1 MQFSA
6 TRLLWALVVLAVVAP
21 VLFFSYFGWRSYN
34 DHFANARAHL
44 ERTSDVV
51 REHAI
56 NVFETHELVASKVEL
71 ITRGMSDDDIRAN
84 EAAIHAQLKDIVG
97 RRRQVQDIW
106 VINRDGRPLVMGA
119 IYPVPPDA
127 DEADRAYFQVFR
139 DGDVKPNTLFISRA
153 LRGRVNPTVFFQ
165 VVKARNPAPD
175 GKFNGVDVVSVEPA
189 YFQKFFEQVVE
200 GSNIDTVVL
209 LREDGHVLARHP
221 RPAANLDRLPVA
233 TAFVEQLKARPG
245 RGIYEASSAVDGTV
259 RIAAYQQL
267 PNYPVY
273 VTVTLARSEIVRAW
287 RENFLSHMVFGVPAT
302 LMLMLLGLLAIRR
315 ARSESEAL
323 GQLRAEIRLRESA
336 EGQLRQSQKMEAVGR
351 LTGGVA
357 HDFNNLLTIVLGNL
371 DMLRRRLQDADPRIV
386 QPIENARTGATR
398 AATLTQRLL
407 AFSRQQPLA
416 PASVDINK
424 LVARMSDMLR
434 RTLGETISV
443 ETVLAGGLWRAHV
456 DSNQLESA
464 LLNLAVNARDAMPG
478 GGSLTIET
486 ANAHLDDT
494 YASARADV
502 KAGQYVMLAV
512 ADTGSGMPPEVIAK
526 AFDPFFTT
534 KAVGQGT
541 GLGLSQVYGFVK
553 QSNGHVAI
561 YSEVNHGTVVKLYL
575 PKLTRSADEEAGEP
589 TRGDIVT
596 SPGEGTILVVEDDDM
611 VRQVSVDALEEAGYT
626 VLHAEDARR
635 GLMLLKAHP
644 EIRLLF
650 TDVVLTGG
658 MNGRQLA
665 DEAMK
670 IRPDLKVLFTTGY
683 THNAIVHH
691 GRLDEGISF
700 IGKPFSAAALAAKV
714 KTVLAS

>member
-6 TRLLWALVVLAVVAP
+6 TRLLWALVVLSVAAP
-21 VLFFSYFGWRSYN
+21 VLFFTYFGWRSYH
-34 DHFANARAHL
+34 DYFVNARAHL

-71 ITRGMSDDDIRAN
+71 ITRGMSDEDIRAN

-106 VINRDGRPLVMGA
+106 VINRDGRPLVTGA

-127 DEADRAYFQVFR
+127 DETDRSYFQVFR
-139 DGDVKPNTLFISRA
+139 NGQVKPNTLFISRV

-165 VVKARNPAPD
+165 IVKARNPAPD
-175 GKFNGVDVVSVEPA
+175 GKFNGVDVVSVEPG

-200 GSNIDTVVL
+200 GSDIDTVVL

-221 RPAANLDRLPVA
+221 RPMATLDQLPVA
-233 TAFVEQLKARPG
+233 TAFVEQLKAQPG
-245 RGIYEASSAVDGTV
+245 RGTYEARSAVDGTV

-273 VTVTLARSEIVRAW
+273 ATVTLARSEIVRAW

-302 LMLMLLGLLAIRR
+302 LMLMLLGLLAVRR
-315 ARSESEAL
+315 ARSESDAL
-323 GQLRAEIRLRESA
+323 GQLRDEIRLRESA

-371 DMLRRRLQDADPRIV
+371 DILRRRLQDADPRLV

-398 AATLTQRLL
+398 AAALTQRLL

-416 PASVDINK
+416 PAAVDINK

-443 ETVLAGGLWRAHV
+443 EAVLSGGLWRAHV
-456 DSNQLESA
+456 DANQLESA
-464 LLNLAVNARDAMPG
+464 LLNLAVNARDAMPEG
-478 GGSLTIET
+478 GNLTIET
-486 ANAHLDDT
+486 GNAYLDDA

-502 KAGQYVMLAV
+502 KAGQYVMIAV
-512 ADTGSGMPPEVIAK
+512 ADTGAGMTPDVIAK

-534 KAVGQGT
+534 KPVGQGT
-541 GLGLSQVYGFVK
+541 GLGLSQVYGFAK
-553 QSNGHVAI
+553 QSNGHVSI
-561 YSEVNHGTVVKLYL
+561 YSEVNHGTIVKLYV
-575 PKLTRSADEEAGEP
+575 PKLSGAANDEAEPARADTA
-589 TRGDIVT
+589 T
-596 SPGEGTILVVEDDDM
+596 STGEGTILIVEDDDM

-635 GLMLLKAHP
+635 GLTLLNAHP

-665 DEAMK
+665 DEATK

-714 KTVLAS
+714 KAVLTS

>member
-1 MQFSA
+1 MQVSA
-6 TRLLWALVVLAVVAP
+6 TRLLWALVVLSVAAP
-21 VLFFSYFGWRSYN
+21 VLFFTYFGWRSYH
-34 DHFANARAHL
+34 DHFDNARAHL

-71 ITRGMSDDDIRAN
+71 LTRGMSDDDIRAN
-84 EAAIHAQLKDIVG
+84 EASIHAQLKDIAD

-106 VINRDGRPLVMGA
+106 IISREGRPLASGNVF
-119 IYPVPPDA
+119 PVPRDL
-127 DEADRAYFQVFR
+127 DLTDRNYFQVFR
-139 DGDVKPNTLFISRA
+139 DGEMKPNTLFISRV
-153 LRGRVNPTVFFQ
+153 LRGRLNQAVFFQ
-165 VVKARNPAPD
+165 VAKARNPARD
-175 GKFNGVDVVSVEPA
+175 GSFNGVDVVSVEPG
-189 YFQKFFEQVVE
+189 YFQHFFQQVVE
-200 GSNIDTVVL
+200 GSSIDTVVL
-209 LREDGHVLARHP
+209 LREDGSVLARHP
-221 RPAANLDRLPVA
+221 QPPLSLDKLPLA
-233 TAFVEQLKARPG
+233 TPFAEQVKAQPK
-245 RGIYEASSAVDGTV
+245 RGLYEAISAVDGTV
-259 RIAAYQQL
+259 RLAAYQQL
-267 PNYPVY
+267 PNYPIY
-273 VTVTLARSEIVRAW
+273 VTVTLARSEIVSAW
-287 RENFLSHMVFGVPAT
+287 RRNFLSDMIFAIPAT

-315 ARSESEAL
+315 TRNESEAL
-323 GQLRAEIRLRESA
+323 GQLRAEVQLREAA
-336 EGQLRQSQKMEAVGR
+336 EEQLRQAQKMEAVGR

-371 DMLRRRLQDADPRIV
+371 DILRRRLQDADPRVV

-416 PASVDINK
+416 PAAVDVNK
-424 LVARMSDMLR
+424 LVARMSDLLR
-434 RTLGETISV
+434 RTLGETIAI

-464 LLNLAVNARDAMPG
+464 LLNLAVNARDAMPE

-486 ANAHLDDT
+486 GNAYLDDA
-494 YASARADV
+494 YASSRADV
-502 KAGQYVMLAV
+502 KAGQYVMIAV
-512 ADTGSGMPPEVIAK
+512 ADTGAGMTADVIAK

-534 KAVGQGT
+534 KPVGQGT

-561 YSEVNHGTVVKLYL
+561 YSEVNHGTIVKLYL
-575 PKLTRSADEEAGEP
+575 PKLSNLAEEESEP
-589 TRGDIVT
+589 ISIDAATAA
-596 SPGEGTILVVEDDDM
+596 GEGTILVVEDDDM
-611 VRQVSVDALEEAGYT
+611 VRQLSVDALEEAGYT

-635 GLMLLKAHP
+635 ALMLLNAHP

-665 DEAMK
+665 DEAVK
-670 IRPDLKVLFTTGY
+670 IRSGLKVLFTTGY

-700 IGKPFSAAALAAKV
+700 IGKPFSAAALAMKV